1 MCWVPWGS
9 LEAPWV
15 LGTSGSRACAVA
27 TTWIFQVASGFSCVV
42 PWGSLEA
49 PWVLGSSGSRACAVA
64 TTWIFPGRQ
73 RVQLCVL
80 GPLGLPGGSLGSGL
94 LGLPGVRCRHRVD
107 FPGRQRVQLYVLGP
121 LGLPGGSLG
130 SGFLGLSGVR
140 RRLLS
145 KVSDHFYKLLGGGY
159 MYKGSLL

>member
-1 MCWVPWGS
+1 MGA
-9 LEAPWV
+9 L
-15 LGTSGSRACAVA
+15 
-27 TTWIFQVASGFSCVV
+27 ASGFSCVCWV
-42 PWGSLEA
+42 PWVSLEA
-49 PWVLGSSGSRACAVA
+49 PWVLGSLGSQVCAVA
-64 TTWIFPGRQ
+64 TAWI
-73 RVQLCVL
+73 
-80 GPLGLPGGSLGSGL
+80 
-94 LGLPGVRCRHRVD
+94 

-121 LGLPGGSLG
+121 LALPGGSLG